1 MALGIYFGNCLAIL
15 IIDVDPEEAQ
25 LLIGLIEFLIE
36 DWYITRHKRQ
46 SAVICSF
53 E

>member
-1 MALGIYFGNCLAIL
+1 MALGIYFGNCLAIEFGFINL

-36 DWYITRHKRQ
+36 DWYITRHK
-46 SAVICSF
+46 SEV
-53 E
+53 